1 MPEEEDHT
9 FQRCPHDKENPYC
22 MISRELIRDK
32 SISPECRWLIIYL
45 LANRDDWKIHMREI
59 VNHCSGHVGRN
70 RVYEVV
76 NEAINSGYMRRE
88 EYLVNNMTR
97 IRYFISESAKFKKS
111 FRHTEN
117 RDAETRDPEN
127 GHSKEKAS
135 SNKKQKKVSTP
146 SAGASALS
154 TFLHAKI
161 KKMKPNFSKSITPD
175 WYSNADKLLKVR
187 SPDEI
192 RKVIDWAFED
202 PFWSTVIQST
212 KSLFKSIDTIEM
224 QMLKKKT
231 GSSALDRFKE
241 NSRLAD
247 QMRKKFEGHPDI
259 DFGRDYVVFKWGPNS
274 QTPINFSDNGFQEQV
289 INKLRKMC
297 LPIDGLI

>member
-1 MPEEEDHT
+1 MNREDLSHLSFDSHAPT
-9 FQRCPHDKENPYC
+9 C
-22 MISRELIRDK
+22 MIFNKDLEPNCLQLYMIVRNLTRMNGYCFATNNYLANLFQVDDRTIR
-32 SISPECRWLIIYL
+32 RWLQSLIKEGYLDSIVSKGKDAFKSERKIY
-45 LANRDDWKIHMREI
+45 
-59 VNHCSGHVGRN
+59 
-70 RVYEVV
+70 
-76 NEAINSGYMRRE
+76 
-88 EYLVNNMTR
+88 
-97 IRYFISESAKFKKS
+97 ISDKFKKS
-111 FRHTEN
+111 LRQDNFVQ
-117 RDAETRDPEN
+117 DPGQKCPPPPDKNVHHKEEY
-127 GHSKEKAS
+127 SKEE
-135 SNKKQKKVSTP
+135 KKKDSTP

-247 QMRKKFEGHPDI
+247 QMRNKFEGHPDI